1 MFQRNHLTEREVLHL
16 VSSSVFASSKV
27 LRGNALLSILIAPVQ
42 QPLFSSYIKLMFG
55 KYFSESYHQSS
66 WKPIISPPSQMTP
79 LYNRSNH
86 SLA

>member
-42 QPLFSSYIKLMFG
+42 QPLFSAI
-55 KYFSESYHQSS
+55 
-66 WKPIISPPSQMTP
+66 
-79 LYNRSNH
+79 
-86 SLA
+86 